1 MDSLVG
7 VEEDQ
12 GDLDRQLVQ
21 NSEELLAQQQKIKRM
36 NLMEKGIKKQRQI
49 IGELEKVFEER

>member
-21 NSEELLAQQQKIKRM
+21 NSEELLAQQ
-36 NLMEKGIKKQRQI
+36 
-49 IGELEKVFEER
+49 